1 MKKLIL
7 ALCMAAMAVCAS
19 AQQGSMAVG
28 VNLGVVPFI
37 EGDGSPTNFEIGA
50 KYQYGLTESVR
61 LEADLDYAFKSDYI
75 DVFTLS
81 ANVHYLVPIVD
92 KVKLYPLAGLGYGRV
107 GFSTGFDF
115 EGGKFDLSTHSS
127 RFLFNIGLGA
137 QYDLT
142 DNLVANFEFKYQ
154 YMKDFNRLPIMLG
167 LAYKF

>member
-1 MKKLIL
+1 M
-7 ALCMAAMAVCAS
+7 
-19 AQQGSMAVG
+19 
-28 VNLGVVPFI
+28 
-37 EGDGSPTNFEIGA
+37 
-50 KYQYGLTESVR
+50 R
-61 LEADLDYAFKSDYI
+61 LEADLDYAFKSDHI

-127 RFLFNIGLGA
+127 RFLFNIGPGA